1 MDTLY
6 YAEYYK
12 MCWSRVPRAISHC
25 LCLFLNVSF
34 AFAIKNCRCS
44 KNIKET
50 LPDINGIY
58 CYNQNSLLC
67 PIDYPLHL
75 YCPSSII
82 PVHSS
87 CATAAQHAFR
97 QDHSP
102 PAPPHTHTPATS
114 LFALHFAFNS
124 DSNKGAYN

>member
-1 MDTLY
+1 MDCQWTHCTTLNITKCVGL
-6 YAEYYK
+6 A
-12 MCWSRVPRAISHC
+12 SPALLVTV
-25 LCLFLNVSF
+25 CLFLNVCF
-34 AFAIKNCRCS
+34 AFAIKNCKCS

-97 QDHSP
+97 QDHSLP
-102 PAPPHTHTPATS
+102 PPHTPPTS